1 MADRHTIE
9 KLLEGERLSGKVTL
23 FAKVTILPGDE
34 LPYHEHHGETE
45 AYHILSGAGMYQDN
59 DKTYPVQAGMTT
71 FCEDGSGHAVSCA
84 GEEPLV
90 FLAMIQQKS
99 RISRYGYEQKE
110 KAQNGIPLLRSA
122 GKMPGAGAAGRK
134 MVAELW
140 VPD

>member
-1 MADRHTIE
+1 MADRHTTE

-23 FAKVTILPGDE
+23 FAKVTILPGDK

-45 AYHILSGAGMYQDN
+45 TYYILSGEGMYQDN

-84 GEEPLV
+84 GGRTARVSGDDSE
-90 FLAMIQQKS
+90 KS

>member
-1 MADRHTIE
+1 MADRHTTE

-71 FCEDGSGHAVSCA
+71 FFCYCALESTLGLWGATYISQVRGGHAVSCA

-90 FLAMIQQKS
+90 FLAMIQKKV
-99 RISRYGYEQKE
+99 E
-110 KAQNGIPLLRSA
+110 
-122 GKMPGAGAAGRK
+122 
-134 MVAELW
+134 
-140 VPD
+140 

>member
-1 MADRHTIE
+1 MADRHTTE

-71 FCEDGSGHAVSCA
+71 FCEDGSGSST
-84 GEEPLV
+84 GKIP
-90 FLAMIQQKS
+90 FLAPASIAILAIEKRSSMERLATPSPANSIE
-99 RISRYGYEQKE
+99 RYS
-110 KAQNGIPLLRSA
+110 APSTPIIP
-122 GKMPGAGAAGRK
+122 M
-134 MVAELW
+134 M
-140 VPD
+140 